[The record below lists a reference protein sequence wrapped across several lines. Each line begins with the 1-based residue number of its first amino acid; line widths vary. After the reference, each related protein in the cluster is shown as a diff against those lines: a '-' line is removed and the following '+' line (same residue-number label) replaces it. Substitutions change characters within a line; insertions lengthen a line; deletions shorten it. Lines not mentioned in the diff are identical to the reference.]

1 MQTPFLEESISVLS
15 RTPATLDAMLRGL
28 PDAWIRTTE
37 GNGSWSTYEV
47 IGHLI
52 HGEKVDWIPRLDIIL
67 QYGTARAFEPFDRE
81 GHVIEGTEPPL
92 SAMLDE
98 FRTLRHGNLTRL
110 RAMNLQESHLD
121 LEGMH
126 PELGRVK
133 VRQLLATWTA
143 HDLAH
148 IVQIGRV
155 MAKRYRQDVGPWAQ
169 YLSVMT

>member
-37 GNGSWSTYEV
+37 GNGSWSPYEV

-52 HGEKVDWIPRLDIIL
+52 HGEKVDWMPRLDIIL

-81 GHVIEGTEPPL
+81 GHVIERTEPPL